1 VRVVFLGTAAFAVPS
16 LLAVYDAGHEVAA
29 AVTQPERAGSR
40 GRPAPRPV
48 ADAARD
54 LGLQVLQPEKVRAP
68 EAVAS
73 LLALRADALV
83 VASYGQILPAA
94 LLDGPRFGGV
104 NVHASVLPRWRGA
117 SPVAA
122 AILAGDEE
130 TGVSIMRMEA
140 GLDTG
145 PVYAVRTLPIGP
157 GVTTPD
163 LTADLARVGANL
175 LVEVLAGIEDGSAVA
190 EPQDAGEATYAPRLT
205 RADGV
210 LDWAQLSAVEVDR
223 RVRALQPWPGTVAAL
238 AGAEVRIVA
247 GAVANSPGSNAT
259 GAAKPSKDPSS
270 GHHAAGLSDASTAP
284 PGTLLAAGPRAV
296 DVSTRDGVYSIHE
309 LQAPGRRP
317 MDAAAYL
324 RGRRVSLPAAPV
336 AAG

>member
-1 VRVVFLGTAAFAVPS
+1 VRIAFLGTAGFAVPS
-16 LLAVYDAGHEVAA
+16 LLACADAGHDVA
-29 AVTQPERAGSR
+29 VVLTQPERAGNR

-48 ADAARD
+48 ADAARE
-54 LGLQVLQPEKVRAP
+54 LGLEVWQPEKVRDP
-68 EAVAS
+68 QAVARV
-73 LLALRADALV
+73 LGLGVDALV
-83 VASYGQILPAA
+83 VASYGQILPVA

-175 LVEVLAGIEDGSAVA
+175 LVEVLAGLEDGSAVA
-190 EPQDAGEATYAPRLT
+190 EPQDDAEATYAPRLT
-205 RADGV
+205 RADARIE
-210 LDWAQLSAVEVDR
+210 WAELTAVEVDR
-223 RVRALQPWPGTVAAL
+223 RVRALQPWPGTLAML
-238 AGAEVRIVA
+238 AGQEVRIVA
-247 GAVANSPGSNAT
+247 GA
-259 GAAKPSKDPSS
+259 PSTARAEGVDA
-270 GHHAAGLSDASTAP
+270 GTIVAAGSRAIDVATREGMYSVHEVQP
-284 PGTLLAAGPRAV
+284 PGKRA
-296 DVSTRDGVYSIHE
+296 
-309 LQAPGRRP
+309 

-324 RGRRVSLPAAPV
+324 RGRRVQVPV
-336 AAG
+336 KS

>member
-1 VRVVFLGTAAFAVPS
+1 VRLAFLGTAGFAVPS
-16 LLAVYDAGHEVAA
+16 LLACADAGHDIAVV
-29 AVTQPERAGSR
+29 VTQPSKLGSR

-48 ADAARD
+48 AEAAGE
-54 LGLQVLQPEKVRAP
+54 LGLEVWQPEKVRDP
-68 EAVAS
+68 TAVAR
-73 LLALRADALV
+73 LLGMGLDALV
-83 VASYGQILPAA
+83 VAAYGQILPAA

-117 SPVAA
+117 APVAA

-163 LTADLARVGANL
+163 LTADLARIGANL
-175 LVEVLAGIEDGSAVA
+175 LVEVLAGLEDGSAVA
-190 EPQDAGEATYAPRLT
+190 EPQDAAEATYAPRLT

-210 LDWAQLSAVEVDR
+210 LDWAALSAAEVDR
-223 RVRALQPWPGTVAAL
+223 RVRALQPWPGTVASL

-247 GAVANSPGSNAT
+247 GARKNW
-259 GAAKPSKDPSS
+259 S
-270 GHHAAGLSDASTAP
+270 GTNAAGPVDASTAL
-284 PGTLLAAGPRAV
+284 PGTILAAGPRHI
-296 DVSTRDGVYSIHE
+296 DVATREGVYSVHE
-309 LQAPGRRP
+309 VQPPGRRP

-324 RGRRVSLPAAPV
+324 RGRRLTLPAAPV

>member
-1 VRVVFLGTAAFAVPS
+1 MRIAFLGTAGFAVPS
-16 LLAVYDAGHEVAA
+16 LLACADAGHDVA
-29 AVTQPERAGSR
+29 VVLTQPERAGNR

-48 ADAARD
+48 ADAARE
-54 LGLQVLQPEKVRAP
+54 LGLEVWQPEKVRDP
-68 EAVAS
+68 AVVGR
-73 LLALRADALV
+73 LLGLGVDALV

-122 AILAGDEE
+122 AILAGDAE

-163 LTADLARVGANL
+163 LTADLAGIGANL
-175 LVEVLAGIEDGSAVA
+175 LVEVLAGLEDGSAVA
-190 EPQDAGEATYAPRLT
+190 EPQDDAEATYAPRLT
-205 RADGV
+205 RADARIE
-210 LDWAQLSAVEVDR
+210 WAELSVAEVDR
-223 RVRALQPWPGTVAAL
+223 RVRALQPWPGTVGML
-238 AGAEVRIVA
+238 AGQEVRIVA
-247 GAVANSPGSNAT
+247 GAPRPARAGGAEPGT
-259 GAAKPSKDPSS
+259 IV
-270 GHHAAGLSDASTAP
+270 AAGSRT
-284 PGTLLAAGPRAV
+284 V
-296 DVSTRDGVYSIHE
+296 DVAARDGVYSVH
-309 LQAPGRRP
+309 LVQPPGKRA

-324 RGRRVSLPAAPV
+324 RGRRVQIPV
-336 AAG
+336 QS

>member
-1 VRVVFLGTAAFAVPS
+1 MRIAFLGTAAFAVPS
-16 LLAVYDAGHEVAA
+16 LLACADAGHDIAVV
-29 AVTQPERAGSR
+29 VTQPERAGSR

-54 LGLQVLQPEKVRAP
+54 LGLPVAQPEKLREAS
-68 EAVAS
+68 AVAS
-73 LLALRADALV
+73 LLSLGVDALV
-83 VASYGQILPAA
+83 VASYGQILPPS

-122 AILAGDEE
+122 AILAGDAE

-163 LTADLARVGANL
+163 LTTDLARIGANL
-175 LVEVLAGIEDGSAVA
+175 LVEVLAGLEDGSAVA
-190 EPQDAGEATYAPRLT
+190 EPQDSAAATYAPRLT
-205 RADGV
+205 RADAQI
-210 LDWAQLSAVEVDR
+210 DWGSMSAEEVDR
-223 RVRALQPWPGTVAAL
+223 RVRALQPWPGTVADL
-238 AGAEVRIVA
+238 AGAEVRIIA
-247 GAVANSPGSNAT
+247 GAPSNSL
-259 GAAKPSKDPSS
+259 SS
-270 GHHAAGLSDASTAP
+270 GVPGTIIAAGR
-284 PGTLLAAGPRAV
+284 RAV
-296 DVSTRDGVYSIHE
+296 DVATREGVYQVHE
-309 LQAPGRRP
+309 VQPPGRRP

-324 RGRRVSLPAAPV
+324 RGRRIAVPAARS
-336 AAG
+336 

>member
-1 VRVVFLGTAAFAVPS
+1 MRIAFLGTAAFAVPS
-16 LLAVYDAGHEVAA
+16 LLACADAGHDIAVV
-29 AVTQPERAGSR
+29 VTQPERAGSR

-54 LGLQVLQPEKVRAP
+54 LDLPVSQPEKVRDAA
-68 EAVAS
+68 AVAS
-73 LLALRADALV
+73 LLALGVDALV
-83 VASYGQILPAA
+83 VASYGQILPAP

-122 AILAGDEE
+122 ALLAGDEE

-157 GVTTPD
+157 GVTAPD
-163 LTADLARVGANL
+163 LTADLARIGANL
-175 LVEVLAGIEDGSAVA
+175 LVEVLAGLEDGSAVA
-190 EPQDAGEATYAPRLT
+190 EPQDSALATYAPRLT
-205 RADGV
+205 RAEARI
-210 LDWAQLSAVEVDR
+210 DWASMSAVEVDR
-223 RVRALQPWPGTVAAL
+223 RVRALQPWPGTVADL

-247 GAVANSPGSNAT
+247 GAP
-259 GAAKPSKDPSS
+259 
-270 GHHAAGLSDASTAP
+270 AAGAVVAVA
-284 PGTLLAAGPRAV
+284 PGTIVAAGRRAASV
-296 DVSTRDGVYSIHE
+296 VTRDGVYDVHE
-309 LQAPGRRP
+309 VQPPGKRP

-324 RGRRVSLPAAPV
+324 RGRRVAVPASRS
-336 AAG
+336 

>member
-1 VRVVFLGTAAFAVPS
+1 VRIAFLGTAGFAVPS
-16 LLAVYDAGHEVAA
+16 LLACADAGHDVA
-29 AVTQPERAGSR
+29 VVLTQPERAGSR

-48 ADAARD
+48 AEAARE
-54 LGLQVLQPEKVRAP
+54 LGVEVWQPEKVRDAQ
-68 EAVAS
+68 AVARV
-73 LLALRADALV
+73 LGLGVDALV

-104 NVHASVLPRWRGA
+104 NVHASLLPRWRGA

-163 LTADLARVGANL
+163 LTADLARIGANL
-175 LVEVLAGIEDGSAVA
+175 LVEVLAGLEDGSAVA
-190 EPQDAGEATYAPRLT
+190 EPQDDAAATYAPRLT
-205 RADGV
+205 RADAHIE
-210 LDWAQLSAVEVDR
+210 WAELSAVEVDR
-223 RVRALQPWPGTVAAL
+223 RVRALQPWPGTSAML
-238 AGAEVRIVA
+238 AGQEVRIVA
-247 GAVANSPGSNAT
+247 GAP
-259 GAAKPSKDPSS
+259 
-270 GHHAAGLSDASTAP
+270 STAP
-284 PGTLLAAGPRAV
+284 AGGVEAGTIVAAGSRTV
-296 DVSTRDGVYSIHE
+296 DVATRDGVYSVHE
-309 LQAPGRRP
+309 VQPPGKRA

-324 RGRRVSLPAAPV
+324 RGRRVQVPV
-336 AAG
+336 QS